1 MGMARAQGPET
12 TRVWVRL
19 RIVRE
24 QRLSCACP
32 AGRVCV
38 RHASGTARRRLDLA
52 FVKVRSFAIDADRCI
67 PCFPWKLSSYS
78 FCGLVS
84 RMGGWDTKIFQWQS
98 LFTKSGGSSLWGWPA
113 HRNPKPHGFGLS
125 STWCGSKRP
134 SCACPAGLVCE
145 RHASGTARR
154 RLDLVF
160 VIIRSIAIDAD
171 ICIPCIPWNLS
182 SCSF

>member
-1 MGMARAQGPET
+1 M
-12 TRVWVRL
+12 
-19 RIVRE
+19 
-24 QRLSCACP
+24 
-32 AGRVCV
+32 
-38 RHASGTARRRLDLA
+38 
-52 FVKVRSFAIDADRCI
+52 
-67 PCFPWKLSSYS
+67 
-78 FCGLVS
+78 
-84 RMGGWDTKIFQWQS
+84 QS

-160 VIIRSIAIDAD
+160 VKIRSIAIDAD
-171 ICIPCIPWNLS
+171 RCIPCIPWKLS
-182 SCSF
+182 SYSFCGLVSRMGGWDTKIFQWQSLFTKSRGSSLWGWPAHRNPKPHGFWLSSTWPVSKGRPLRVPPAWCV